1 MPIIMILKLV
11 RIGIQRRDRQPWEQP
26 YGAGDLC
33 LDHIAYVTVHMG
45 VEIRTNR
52 LMDRTYAQRLFVGQ
66 NGLIPE
72 RRVEKKG
79 PWGRH
84 TESSCEAWLLPHKV
98 LGQLE
103 AEPPGC

>member
-1 MPIIMILKLV
+1 MPIVMILKLV

-26 YGAGDLC
+26 NGAGDLR
-33 LDHIAYVTVHMG
+33 LHHIAYVTLHMG

-52 LMDRTYAQRLFVGQ
+52 LTDGTHANRLVVGK

-84 TESSCEAWLLPHKV
+84 AESSCEAWWLPHKV
-98 LGQLE
+98 LV
-103 AEPPGC
+103 